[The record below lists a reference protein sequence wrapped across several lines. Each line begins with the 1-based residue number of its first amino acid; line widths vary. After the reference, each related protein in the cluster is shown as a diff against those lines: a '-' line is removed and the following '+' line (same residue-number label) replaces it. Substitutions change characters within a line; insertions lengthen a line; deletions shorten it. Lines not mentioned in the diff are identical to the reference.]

1 VGPFVVNNSDR
12 KTIAMN
18 PTGPVD
24 PSVPADPSRTVSAP
38 PITTPMAEE
47 FTTDHVAPG
56 PDDPASVVPAPAGF
70 PPLAG
75 RCRVEAEIGRGGMGV
90 VLRAVDPFFS
100 RQLAVKV
107 LQARTDERP
116 DLVRRFLD
124 EARLT
129 GRLQHPGIPP
139 VHEQGTLDDGRPY
152 FTMKLIQGNTLEAL
166 LKARSSP
173 LESLSRF
180 ITIFAQVCQ
189 TVAYAHS
196 QGVIH
201 RDLKPANVMVGAFG
215 EVQVMD
221 WGLARA
227 RGQRAGTATEATPA
241 SDGDGDGGTQA
252 GQALGTPAFM
262 PPEQARGEQDGLDE
276 RADVF
281 GLGAIL
287 CTILTG
293 KPPFQGPSVRDVLR
307 QAQQGDLSGAW
318 ERLEASG
325 ADAELVALARA
336 CLNAEA
342 SQRPRDAGEVAAATA
357 RYLEGVQERL
367 RRAEQE
373 RAAAQVKA
381 VEERKRRRVQL
392 ALAAVVVAALAI
404 AGGAWLW
411 LGQQRATARTELVV
425 ALDQSRQ
432 LMTAGKVPEA
442 LAAARRAEGLLAA
455 AGSDAGLRQEVAER
469 LSEVEFVGVL
479 ERIRTPDSTA
489 QERILSRARADARY
503 AQAFRDLDIDVDT
516 LDADEAARRIDARPA
531 LKSYLVAALDDW
543 LGPRRQAR
551 PEDAGSFRRLLDV
564 ATLVDPDPWR
574 ERMRDAAGRG
584 DLAALAALADDVDVR
599 TQRPSALIALAV
611 QLGEGGRRKPAVGLL
626 RKAQWQHPEDFWLA
640 FYQGFMQGDSDD
652 PGVLEETVRCYSMA
666 VALRPHYVEAWSGYT
681 KVLGKQGQFDEA
693 VIAARR
699 AVELEPN
706 NSYAQMA
713 LDGALTNKGDLEGAR
728 QARRRALELL
738 GEQIRVDPQDDNAWL
753 SWGYIKERLGDR
765 AGAMEAY
772 REAARVSPRNAWAR
786 HNVGGLLREDG
797 QPGEGAPWLEEASRL
812 APHSAYILNAL
823 ALARAQAGDLPGAE
837 TAYRRAIDLQ
847 PYYLPAYGNLADVL
861 RQRGDHGGS
870 QAMLRQGLRTCAD
883 VLQKN
888 PNTFRAVYLTASYRF
903 QLGDLLESLRYARR
917 AVTLEPANPDG
928 WAHLSR
934 TVQDL
939 GLLDE
944 AVAVSRRGCRYAEPN
959 AVLFNNLAYDLEE
972 KGENLDEAEQ
982 SIRQALRME
991 PNSDVAT
998 LTHAEVLRAQGKF
1011 AASLGAYRRGHELH
1025 SKKGIRKW
1033 PTAAWVKD
1041 AERLVQRDGELPAVL
1056 NGERKLTTAKENLEY
1071 GRLCRY
1077 KQNYAAAVRFYEA
1090 AFQLDPKAADDMAAG
1105 HRYEAGRCA
1114 VLAGLRRGTPPVI
1127 DTAERARLR
1136 HLALEWLR
1144 ADLTVWRA
1152 RAEDSSAPQRLTV
1165 LSSLNR
1171 WMTHDDLVGVRDEKA
1186 RGELPEAERL
1196 DWQQFWAGVT
1206 TLRTSLEAR

>member
-1 VGPFVVNNSDR
+1 MPPTEPVHPSGPEDPAR
-12 KTIAMN
+12 TIST
-18 PTGPVD
+18 PPV
-24 PSVPADPSRTVSAP
+24 STST
-38 PITTPMAEE
+38 AEQL
-47 FTTDHVAPG
+47 TTDHVAPG
-56 PDDPASVVPAPAGF
+56 PKDQASVVPAGF

-75 RCRVEAEIGRGGMGV
+75 RCRIEGEIGRGGMGV
-90 VLRAVDPFFS
+90 VLRAVDPFFG

-107 LQARTDERP
+107 LQARADERP
-116 DLVRRFLD
+116 DLARRFLD

-139 VHEQGTLDDGRPY
+139 VHEQGMLDDGRPY

-166 LKARSSP
+166 LKARSGP
-173 LESLSRF
+173 LDSLSRF
-180 ITIFAQVCQ
+180 LTIFAQVCQ

-196 QGVIH
+196 QDVIH
-201 RDLKPANVMVGAFG
+201 RDLKPANVMVGAFA

-221 WGLARA
+221 WGLARE
-227 RGQRAGTATEATPA
+227 RGPHAETDAPVPVACDDDQR
-241 SDGDGDGGTQA
+241 TQA

-262 PPEQARGEQDGLDE
+262 PPEQARGEHENLDE

-293 KPPFQGPSVRDVLR
+293 KPPFLAPSLGEVLQ
-307 QAQQGDLSGAW
+307 QARQGDLSDAW
-318 ERLEASG
+318 KRLEASG
-325 ADAELVALARA
+325 ADAELVTLARA
-336 CLNAEA
+336 CLNPEA
-342 SQRPRDAGEVAAATA
+342 ARRPRDAGEVASATA

-367 RRAEQE
+367 QRAELE

-392 ALAAVVVAALAI
+392 ALALVVLTALAI
-404 AGGAWLW
+404 AGGVWLW
-411 LGQQRATARTELVV
+411 LGQQRAMARSELTS
-425 ALDQSRQ
+425 ALDQSRD
-432 LMTAGKVPEA
+432 LMAAGNLSDA

-455 AGSDAGLRQEVAER
+455 AGNDAGLRREV
-469 LSEVEFVGVL
+469 G
-479 ERIRTPDSTA
+479 ERIREIEFVARLEKIRTPESTA

-503 AQAFRDLDIDVDT
+503 DQAFRDLDINLET
-516 LDADEAARRIDARPA
+516 MDATEAARRISARPA

-551 PEDAGSFRRLLDV
+551 PEDADSFRRLLDV
-564 ATLVDPDPWR
+564 ARLVDPDPWR
-574 ERMRDAAGRG
+574 ERMRDAAGHG
-584 DLAALAALADDVDVR
+584 DIEGLAALADEVDVR
-599 TQRPSALIALAV
+599 TQRPSALIALAEH
-611 QLGEGGRRKPAVGLL
+611 LGANGRRKAAVDLL
-626 RKAQWQHPEDFWLA
+626 RRAQWEHPEDFWLA
-640 FYQGFMQGDSDD
+640 FYQAFMQGDSDD
-652 PGVLEETVRCYSMA
+652 PAVLEDTVRCYAMA
-666 VALRPHYVEAWSGYT
+666 VALRPHDVEAWSGYT
-681 KVLGKQGQFDEA
+681 KILSKKGQLDEA
-693 VIAARR
+693 LIAARR
-699 AVELEPN
+699 AAALEPN

-728 QARRRALELL
+728 VARRRALELL
-738 GEQIRVDPQDDNAWL
+738 SERVRRDPQDDNAWL

-765 AGAMEAY
+765 DGAMEAY

-797 QPGEGAPWLEEASRL
+797 RAGEGVPWLAEASRL

-823 ALARAQAGDLPGAE
+823 ALARAQSGDLRQA
-837 TAYRRAIDLQ
+837 AADYRKAIDFQ

-861 RQRGDHGGS
+861 MQQGDQKGRQS
-870 QAMLRQGLRTCAD
+870 ILRQGLSVCAD
-883 VLQKN
+883 VLQRN
-888 PNTFRAVYLTASYRF
+888 PNTFRAAYLMASYSF
-903 QLGDLLESLRYARR
+903 QLGDLFESAKFARR
-917 AVTLEPANPDG
+917 AVKLEPVNPDG

-934 TVQDL
+934 TLAGL

-944 AVAVSRRGCRYAEPN
+944 AVAVSRRGCHCAETN

-972 KGENLDEAEQ
+972 KGDNLAEAEQ
-982 SIRQALRME
+982 AIHEALRLE

-998 LTHAEVLRAQGKF
+998 LTQAEVLRAQGKF
-1011 AASLGAYRRGHELH
+1011 AESLTAYRRGHELH

-1041 AERLVQRDGELPAVL
+1041 AEGLAQRDGELPAIL

-1090 AFQLDPKAADDMAAG
+1090 AFELDKKAANDLGAG
-1105 HRYEAGRCA
+1105 HRYEAARCA
-1114 VLAGLRRGTPPVI
+1114 VLAGLGRGIFPLT

-1136 HLALEWLR
+1136 RLALEWLR
-1144 ADLTVWRA
+1144 ADLALWRPQ
-1152 RAEDSSAPQRLTV
+1152 AESGSAPQRLTV
-1165 LSSLNR
+1165 LSALNH
-1171 WMTHDDLVGVRDEKA
+1171 WMTHDDLIGVRDAKA
-1186 RGELPEAERL
+1186 RDELPKGEPR
-1196 DWQQFWAGVT
+1196 DWQQLWADVT
-1206 TLRTSLEAR
+1206 ALQASLKAH